1 MSDKDVLRLS
11 VYIDGMREL
20 SEKAREL
27 AETAEKA
34 CRLASEM
41 KDIELEARIR
51 SSLS

>member
-34 CRLASEM
+34 CRLAERN
-41 KDIELEARIR
+41 ERYRAGG
-51 SSLS
+51 

>member
-1 MSDKDVLRLS
+1 MSDKDVLSLS

-41 KDIELEARIR
+41 KDIELEARIH